1 VTDEARSRSILRI
14 SEQRTSRKP
23 SPVFSAN
30 TRRAGADASRSSRH
44 NTQAKASKRAA
55 ALRQTAFEE
64 MFVASRRGFLA
75 IARMILRNRE
85 DAEDAVQNAFL
96 SGRLNLH
103 NFEER
108 SALKTWFTR
117 IVVNSAL
124 MLRRKRKRFATDP
137 QQANSARPEDEWTD
151 SIPASQPDPESIL
164 ADREVVDLVQ
174 SALGKMKPLLRQAF
188 TMTYFEGL
196 TTREGSVAQG
206 VPCET
211 FKARLFRAKRRVL
224 QQTGRAL
231 ASPLCKSALKASPRQ
246 GIMSCAAERSNNDAI
261 SI

>member
-1 VTDEARSRSILRI
+1 
-14 SEQRTSRKP
+14 
-23 SPVFSAN
+23 
-30 TRRAGADASRSSRH
+30 
-44 NTQAKASKRAA
+44 
-55 ALRQTAFEE
+55 
-64 MFVASRRGFLA
+64 MFVASHRSFLA

-85 DAEDAVQNAFL
+85 DAEDAVHNAFL
-96 SGRLNLH
+96 SGSLNLH
-103 NFEER
+103 RFEER

-124 MLRRKRKRFATDP
+124 MLRRKRKRSMAEP
-137 QQANSARPEDEWTD
+137 PQANGTRPEDEWTD
-151 SIPASQPDPESIL
+151 SIPTSQPDPEMIL
-164 ADREVVDLVQ
+164 ADREVIDLVEG
-174 SALGKMKPLLRQAF
+174 ALGKMKPLLRQAF

-224 QQTGRAL
+224 QQTRRAL
-231 ASPLCKSALKASPRQ
+231 ANPLCKNVLKASQRQ
-246 GIMSCAAERSNNDAI
+246 GIMSCGAERSSNGAI